1 VSLKPLTYRVLEAL
15 YKNPGLSAKEL
26 SELLGVSVEKT
37 RSVLYKLKSSGF
49 VEKAGRGYV
58 LTERGVRF
66 LEYLEKSKRPARCE
80 SAEGAAGETTRTREE
95 AAREVAPSPLTPE
108 SRGGEVVTPAHANAL
123 EELRKRIEVLEKRLE
138 DLERTVRDLERALQ
152 ARQKRAE
159 SSGFL
164 EEPVMFYSD
173 AVSRYGQALVERLI
187 SEGRVKRVGVL
198 LVDSEFYREF
208 RAKFPIKVQDVDKLS
223 HHEKVLLDEMRREA
237 MVVLFAG
244 REYRLVE
251 S

>member
-1 VSLKPLTYRVLEAL
+1 MSLKPLTYRVLEAL

-49 VEKAGRGYV
+49 VEKAGRGYM

-66 LEYLEKSKRPARCE
+66 LEYLEKSRRPSQRE
-80 SAEGAAGETTRTREE
+80 SAEGAAGETTRISEE
-95 AAREVAPSPLTPE
+95 AVREVAPSSLTPE
-108 SRGGEVVTPAHANAL
+108 SRGGGVVTPAHVNAL

-159 SSGFL
+159 SSVFL

>member
-1 VSLKPLTYRVLEAL
+1 MKPLMYRVLEAL
-15 YKNPGLSAKEL
+15 YENPGLGAKEL

-37 RSVLYKLKSSGF
+37 RGVLYKLKSRGF
-49 VEKAGRGYV
+49 VEKAGRGYM

-80 SAEGAAGETTRTREE
+80 RAEGAAEETTRTREE
-95 AAREVAPSPLTPE
+95 AVREIAPDPLTLE
-108 SRGGEVVTPAHANAL
+108 SRGGEVVTPVHANAL

-173 AVSRYGQALVERLI
+173 AVSRYGQVPVERLI

>member
-1 VSLKPLTYRVLEAL
+1 MKPLTYRVLEAL

-37 RSVLYKLKSSGF
+37 RGVLYRLKSSGF
-49 VEKAGRGYV
+49 IEKAGRGYM

-66 LEYLEKSKRPARCE
+66 LEYLEKSRRPAQRE
-80 SAEGAAGETTRTREE
+80 SAEGVAGKTETTRTSEE
-95 AAREVAPSPLTPE
+95 VAREVAPSPLTPE

-159 SSGFL
+159 SSVFL

-173 AVSRYGQALVERLI
+173 AVGRYGQALVERLI

-208 RAKFPIKVQDVDKLS
+208 RAKFPIKIQDVDKLS
-223 HHEKVLLDEMRREA
+223 HHERVLLDEMRREA